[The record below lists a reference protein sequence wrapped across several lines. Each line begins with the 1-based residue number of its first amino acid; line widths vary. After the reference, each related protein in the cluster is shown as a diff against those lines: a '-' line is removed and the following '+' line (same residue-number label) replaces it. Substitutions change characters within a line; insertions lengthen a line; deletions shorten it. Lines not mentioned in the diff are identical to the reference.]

1 MIGRY
6 QMLNP
11 KTFAAECEIARLTAK
26 LPGASR
32 AVARQLQ
39 QRLNELRDQIEAAK
53 RQEKPA

>member
-1 MIGRY
+1 
-6 QMLNP
+6 MLNP